1 MFANAARYGKS
12 RLKQEDTMEYRM
24 LGRSGLKV
32 SLHTLGTMNFSSE
45 GFFGKIGSVAV
56 KEAKRLV
63 DIAVD
68 HGVNLL
74 DTSNVYTTGKSE
86 EALGE
91 ILKGSSPQLL
101 VGTKVRFSM
110 GQGPNEQG
118 LSRFHIIHECEA
130 SLRRLRRE
138 HIDIYYLHEWDGMTP
153 VEETMEALDT
163 LVKQGKVRYVACS
176 NFSGWHIMKC
186 LMAAEKHGYQRFVCQ
201 QIHYTLEA
209 RDAEYELMPIAL
221 DQGVGIQVWSPIAG
235 GLLSGKFRK
244 GKAQPEVSRHVTGWG
259 EPPVRDED
267 RLYRIIE
274 TLVLIGEQR
283 GVSAAQVALSWLA
296 GRPGVASIIVGAR
309 TEAQLKDNLAAASLV
324 LTPGE
329 RTLLDEISQQPLIYP
344 YWHQLN
350 AASRLGEA
358 DLSLMGPHVAAMK
371 PRM

>member
-1 MFANAARYGKS
+1 
-12 RLKQEDTMEYRM
+12 MEYRQ

-32 SLHTLGTMNFSSE
+32 SLHTLGTMNFASD
-45 GFFGKIGSVAV
+45 GFFGKIGTVSV
-56 KEAKRLV
+56 KDAKRLV
-63 DIAVD
+63 DVAVD

-86 EALGE
+86 EVLGE
-91 ILKGSSPQLL
+91 VLKGASPQLL
-101 VGTKVRFSM
+101 VGTKVRFPM

-130 SLRRLRRE
+130 SLKRMKRD
-138 HIDIYYLHEWDGMTP
+138 HIDIYYLHEWDGSTP
-153 VEETMEALDT
+153 VEETMEAMDT

-201 QIHYTLEA
+201 QIHYTIES
-209 RDAEYELMPIAL
+209 RDAEYELMPVAV

-244 GKAQPEVSRHVTGWG
+244 GGTDPEVSRHLNDAWG
-259 EPPVRDED
+259 EPPIRDQD
-267 RLYRIIE
+267 RLWRIIDA
-274 TLVLIGEQR
+274 LVKVGDAHK
-283 GVSAAQVALSWLA
+283 VSAARVALAWLA
-296 GRPGVASIIVGAR
+296 GRPGVASIIIGAR
-309 TEAQLKDNLAAASLV
+309 NEEQLKDNLAAASLV
-324 LTPGE
+324 LTADE
-329 RTLLDEISQQPLIYP
+329 RKMLDDVSLQPLIYP

-358 DLSLMGPHVAAMK
+358 DLSLMAPHVAAMK
-371 PRM
+371 PRI